1 MFGYLPSTSGDSLKN
16 LLVYMAFPA
25 EIKFDSKGAIQ
36 SSWSDMKQNLTSFI
50 TYIFILGMCFSV
62 LLTFDYKPYE
72 YEEGP
77 ALMDIRLWTCYSW
90 KQLVNNALIASEY
103 NTRMHFITL
112 YLCNKYPNHTPPH
125 STVSSCLNNIRL
137 WL

>member
-50 TYIFILGMCFSV
+50 KYIFILGMCFSV

-90 KQLVNNALIASEY
+90 KQLVNNTLIASECY
-103 NTRMHFITL
+103 PSIVL
-112 YLCNKYPNHTPPH
+112 YLCNIYPNHTPPPQY
-125 STVSSCLNNIRL
+125 CFKFP
-137 WL
+137 